1 MTVTRR
7 RSITAVFIVP
17 ALMVVAGT
25 SCHKKSENRGPAMND
40 RAQSDATL
48 AQLAHE
54 AGVQFPAGA
63 RLVGSAREDGIDDLL
78 RFKVEVRPAD
88 LAAFLSTSPVPSDA
102 LESGEGGLL
111 GPDQGFWDPSRA
123 KRLRTGQK
131 ILPGQRALNIGIDDG
146 RTDVVFIYVV
156 NHGT

>member
-1 MTVTRR
+1 MAPRR
-7 RSITAVFIVP
+7 IPFAIAVLLAIS
-17 ALMVVAGT
+17 AGGT
-25 SCHKKSENRGPAMND
+25 SCHKKGEDTRGVPGERD
-40 RAQSDATL
+40 QSRATL

-54 AGVQFPAGA
+54 TGLRFPPSA

-78 RFKVEVRPAD
+78 RFKVQISPAE
-88 LAAFLSTSPVPSDA
+88 LAAFLAASPVPA
-102 LESGEGGLL
+102 AAFESGEGGLL

-123 KRLRTGQK
+123 KHLRTGQK

-146 RTDVVFIYVV
+146 RADVVALYIV